1 MEKAGWQVTAFALG
15 LACIGLTVGLAAN
28 KSALKETE
36 RQLENTRNAR
46 QHPTQHSETTNC
58 ATELAPEANPQTS
71 CVSGYKLID
80 EPKGLEPIIKDGQIE
95 KCS

>member
-46 QHPTQHSETTNC
+46 QHPTRQSESTNC
-58 ATELAPEANPQTS
+58 AAQYVPQAVPQTS
-71 CVSGYKLID
+71 CVSGYKLVD
-80 EPKGLEPIIKDGQIE
+80 GPKGLEPVIKDGQIE